1 VGVFNLTRLSHSLT
15 TFCSLRHAFFANRTD
30 FSTNSAKSANDP
42 DKGKTN
48 IWPRDQ
54 RVPPPNY
61 DTPTY
66 IEIDEVIMWSSIDP
80 WINPWM
86 DENRP
91 AVATTPTSLAAAEI
105 MDTESSSIEI
115 SDVEM
120 KRSKG
125 IRTVQP
131 LVRTACHW
139 VQADNLKG
147 FGDWIDYP
155 ARNGSIIRLS
165 TFAEVEKNY
174 WSNFTLGPFVDDDA
188 PSPIWKVA
196 PDDPESLVGIFLGPS
211 WVFEGKSPSLNLI
224 TCLILSY
231 WWMSEASLAFLSDP
245 PRRRLVPEIPHLTSS
260 GAPIMKTNLRPIII
274 NPANIR
280 SLNTKYF
287 TTNTTNTTSY
297 SQLVLAMVWADAL
310 SQLPYMQL
318 EKIRQDL
325 VWGDRL
331 KQTHSWTENHDPRG
345 SWSHFTITD
354 KIFGFGYGSTDTP
367 SKLAVAVITAYCLI
381 SLLFVAYIITT
392 GHTSIAWNSAM
403 ELIVLALQS
412 KEPDGLG
419 HVSVGLDS
427 MDTFRRTV
435 GIRVNTV
442 PVGNTGEIRERLKL
456 VFEHD
461 EDAEKRGLTKVVRNR
476 AY

>member
-1 VGVFNLTRLSHSLT
+1 
-15 TFCSLRHAFFANRTD
+15 
-30 FSTNSAKSANDP
+30 
-42 DKGKTN
+42 
-48 IWPRDQ
+48 
-54 RVPPPNY
+54 
-61 DTPTY
+61 
-66 IEIDEVIMWSSIDP
+66 
-80 WINPWM
+80 
-86 DENRP
+86 
-91 AVATTPTSLAAAEI
+91 
-105 MDTESSSIEI
+105 
-115 SDVEM
+115 
-120 KRSKG
+120 
-125 IRTVQP
+125 
-131 LVRTACHW
+131 
-139 VQADNLKG
+139 
-147 FGDWIDYP
+147 
-155 ARNGSIIRLS
+155 
-165 TFAEVEKNY
+165 
-174 WSNFTLGPFVDDDA
+174 
-188 PSPIWKVA
+188 
-196 PDDPESLVGIFLGPS
+196 
-211 WVFEGKSPSLNLI
+211 
-224 TCLILSY
+224 
-231 WWMSEASLAFLSDP
+231 
-245 PRRRLVPEIPHLTSS
+245 
-260 GAPIMKTNLRPIII
+260 MKTNLRPIII

-412 KEPDGLG
+412 KEPDSLG

-427 MDTFRRTV
+427 METFRRTV

-442 PVGNTGEIRERLKL
+442 PVRNTGETRERLEL
-456 VFEHD
+456 IFEHD
-461 EDAEKRGLTKVVRNR
+461 KDAEKRGLTKVVRNR